1 MKRSISTFIKL
12 EDAIEIVMTLAS
24 ENVISEH
31 KALND
36 AEVLVPMREQ
46 QLAAI
51 DTVQD
56 FFVNNVFD

>member
-1 MKRSISTFIKL
+1 MFVKL

-24 ENVISEH
+24 ENIISEH
-31 KALND
+31 EALND

-46 QLAAI
+46 QLAAL